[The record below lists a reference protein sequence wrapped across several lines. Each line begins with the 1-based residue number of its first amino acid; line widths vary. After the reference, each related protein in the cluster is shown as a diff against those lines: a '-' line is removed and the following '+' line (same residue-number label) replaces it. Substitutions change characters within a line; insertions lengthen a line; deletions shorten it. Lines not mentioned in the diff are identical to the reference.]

1 MPESSLTGGGGW
13 GVLVMSPGRD
23 DLCGE
28 MPPLGDSAFFR
39 A

>member
-1 MPESSLTGGGGW
+1 MPESSLMRGEGV
-13 GVLVMSPGRD
+13 VLVMSPGRD

>member
-1 MPESSLTGGGGW
+1 MPESSLMRGE
-13 GVLVMSPGRD
+13 GVVPVMSPGRH